1 MSEGVFD
8 PNVTMN
14 DVIKMVSPENV
25 KLDNQNV
32 KEVIHEITKEVENT
46 IQSKGELDENKG
58 YFIFFIKITYNVANQ
73 ICRTPFCLFV
83 YAPNIFSYYSERDKH
98 HTLEK

>member
-58 YFIFFIKITYNVANQ
+58 YFI
-73 ICRTPFCLFV
+73 LFLILLIV
-83 YAPNIFSYYSERDKH
+83 MGYFAYKWSKSDDDDKNN
-98 HTLEK
+98 

>member
-58 YFIFFIKITYNVANQ
+58 YFI
-73 ICRTPFCLFV
+73 LFLILLIV
-83 YAPNIFSYYSERDKH
+83 MGYFAYKWSKSDDDKNN
-98 HTLEK
+98 